1 LLIFVFG
8 ADLFRER
15 LNALNFFCFFLTKI
29 NLGRSI
35 VGAFERWVEMVEEL
49 QDQKAKTRR
58 IVQRML
64 NGCLVQV
71 GP

>member
-1 LLIFVFG
+1 
-8 ADLFRER
+8 
-15 LNALNFFCFFLTKI
+15 LNALNFFLKKNTW
-29 NLGRSI
+29 GRSI
-35 VGAFERWVEMVEEL
+35 AGAFERWVEMVEEL

-71 GP
+71 GPS

>member
-1 LLIFVFG
+1 MG
-8 ADLFRER
+8 AFER
-15 LNALNFFCFFLTKI
+15 SYFFNFFNFFLKKMI
-29 NLGRSI
+29 WGRSI
-35 VGAFERWVEMVEEL
+35 FGAFERWVEMVEEL
-49 QDQKAKTRR
+49 RDQKAKTRR